1 MSKIITK
8 IDEFLAAEP
17 KVKPGAPSPTTTPT
31 TPSAPPKTRPN
42 RPFIPSRDPKPGEE
56 SKPMA
61 LAEELTKNFLS
72 DLRKMKDEQFAKN
85 IIKDLY
91 EKFVKGK

>member
-8 IDEFLAAEP
+8 IEEFLAAEP
-17 KVKPGAPSPTTTPT
+17 TVKPKAPPAPAT
-31 TPSAPPKTRPN
+31 TPSTPKPRPN
-42 RPFIPSRDPKPGEE
+42 RPFIPSRSPKPGEE

-61 LAEELTKNFLS
+61 LAEELAKNFLE
-72 DLRKMKDEQFAKN
+72 DLRKMKGEEFAKN

-91 EKFVKGK
+91 EKFVKGR